1 MSAKESSTQTVERV
15 LSSVAVILCLGAC
28 FWARHHFSAMPALT
42 SAYLVEAVVLSIVC
56 GACIWKSGHSGES
69 FFVMLAWTTI
79 GMLTGFTVM
88 GLWSIGAPFVPV
100 NLLLIVAAA
109 IAGHRGNTSIFPNLT
124 ACALAMMAQAGLMVL
139 VIRLVSGN
147 HSS

>member
-1 MSAKESSTQTVERV
+1 
-15 LSSVAVILCLGAC
+15 
-28 FWARHHFSAMPALT
+28 MPALT

-100 NLLLIVAAA
+100 NLLLIAAA
-109 IAGHRGNTSIFPNLT
+109 AMVSHRNHASMLLGLGV
-124 ACALAMMAQAGLMVL
+124 CALAVVAQAGLML
-139 VIRLVSGN
+139 IVIRAISAN
-147 HSS
+147 RAY